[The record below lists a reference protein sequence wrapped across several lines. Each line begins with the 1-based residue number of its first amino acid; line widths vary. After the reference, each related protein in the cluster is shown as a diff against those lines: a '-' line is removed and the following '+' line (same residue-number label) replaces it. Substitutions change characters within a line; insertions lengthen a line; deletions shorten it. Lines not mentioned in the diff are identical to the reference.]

1 MALPVIMPNTSS
13 AGVENT
19 WPGADGGTIQALA
32 IDPAFNTT
40 LYAGTEFGGV
50 YKSTAGGSTWVAVNN
65 GLTNL
70 NVQLLRGFRDRF
82 LLKNGLGR
90 SFVNLYYTYSAP
102 IAKFIAGNGVARL
115 IVRWGLL
122 PVVGLSWMALNVN
135 LGATIALVFLLLA
148 VASVATVVLAKRVR
162 LR

>member
-1 MALPVIMPNTSS
+1 MTRLMARWLFFVFSFMALPVFMTNTSS

-50 YKSTAGGSTWVAVNN
+50 YKSIDGGSTWVAVNN
-65 GLTNL
+65 GLTNP
-70 NVQLLRGFRDRF
+70 NVQALAVDNNPNTTLFAGT
-82 LLKNGLGR
+82 NGGGVFK
-90 SFVNLYYTYSAP
+90 SNDGGNNWFAV
-102 IAKFIAGNGVARL
+102 NGVAPNDL
-115 IVRWGLL
+115 TN
-122 PVVGLSWMALNVN
+122 LNMDRQGSSTFADYN
-135 LGATIALVFLLLA
+135 YHMEC
-148 VASVATVVLAKRVR
+148 